1 MRSRWRGA
9 FASLALFVAF
19 VPRVARGQSDT
30 ERPAV
35 WGQAG
40 VGPSTA
46 NLGGL
51 VAASAVKGPHLVS
64 ARASFV
70 AEHLDGGEDEAF
82 DVAVLYGRQLR
93 RHGAFRPAAAA
104 GLAYVKC
111 EGCDDGRSASTVGL
125 ALSVEA
131 ALWPTSAAGIGLHG
145 FGNVN
150 SVASFAGVAVTIHLG
165 RLR

>member
-1 MRSRWRGA
+1 MRARWSSAVASMALLGA
-9 FASLALFVAF
+9 L
-19 VPRVARGQSDT
+19 VPGVARGQTAAGGS
-30 ERPAV
+30 AV

-40 VGPSTA
+40 LGASTA

-51 VAASAVKGPHLVS
+51 VALSAVRGPHVVS

-82 DVAVLYGRQLR
+82 DVALLYGRQLR
-93 RHGAFRPAAAA
+93 RHGTFRPSAAA
-104 GLAYVKC
+104 GLGYVKC
-111 EGCDDGRSASTVGL
+111 EGCDDGRNASSVGL

-131 ALWPTSAAGIGLHG
+131 ALWPTKVAGLGLHG

-150 SVASFAGVAVTIHLG
+150 SVASFAGVALTIHLG